1 MTPLSFLAYCFGD
14 DFERKLADKEFGVNQ
29 AVIWVM
35 YQSVCKFGG
44 REGVEWKMAFT
55 YGREKKILTWLRQ
68 RPRLFSDWEKTEG
81 VLPPGLCDK
90 HKHEEGTPMLLEP
103 ATSRNVS
110 RAIGEINAFEWEGD
124 FKPMA
129 RQALKQLV
137 EERLEEEMTE
147 HLGLS
152 RYEHGADRLDYRN
165 GHYTRHLLTEMGDLE
180 LLVPRSRKGGFPS
193 KLIERYA
200 RRCRSVDRVLLA
212 CFCLGLS
219 TRKAASVL
227 VPVLGERVS
236 ATTVSRIARELDR
249 EVELYHSRPLKD
261 HYRYLFFDGV
271 VLKSKGAIKVQKKV
285 LLCAFGITLDGKQ
298 EMIDF
303 YAAPTES
310 EACWEAFLNDLYRRG
325 LIGECCELIV
335 TDGGKGLHGAL
346 QIVYP
351 KILPQRCWAHK
362 TRNVLDKVKK
372 ADQQAVKKALNR
384 ISHALTH
391 RKATGAYWRFASRWR
406 KAYPRAVACLEKDL
420 DQLLHFFQIK
430 RPQLWSRLRT
440 TNLIE
445 RSFREVRRRTRPM
458 GVMANTQSLQR
469 IVFAV
474 FHHLNQNW
482 SQNTLNKFT
491 HKS

>member
-1 MTPLSFLAYCFGD
+1 MAF
-14 DFERKLADKEFGVNQ
+14 
-29 AVIWVM
+29 I
-35 YQSVCKFGG
+35 FGG
-44 REGVEWKMAFT
+44 EKMIS
-55 YGREKKILTWLRQ
+55 RWLRE
-68 RPRLFSDWEKTEG
+68 RPRLFLDWEKTEG
-81 VLPPGLCDK
+81 VLSPELYDKYK
-90 HKHEEGTPMLLEP
+90 HKEGTPMLLEP
-103 ATSRNVS
+103 ATARNVS
-110 RAIGEINAFEWEGD
+110 RAIEEINAFEWEGD

-152 RYEHGADRLDYRN
+152 RYEHRAERADYRN

-193 KLIERYA
+193 RLFEKYC

-227 VPVLGERVS
+227 APVLGERVS
-236 ATTVSRIARELDR
+236 ATTISCIARGLDR

-261 HYRYLFFDGV
+261 HYRYLFLDGV
-271 VLKSKGAIKVQKKV
+271 VLRSKGALKVQRKI
-285 LLCAFGITLDGKQ
+285 LLCAFGITVEGKH

-310 EACWEAFLNDLYRRG
+310 EACWEAFLNDLYQRG
-325 LIGECCELIV
+325 LEGGSCELVV
-335 TDGGKGLHGAL
+335 TDGGTGLHRAL

-351 KILPQRCWAHK
+351 KILTQRCWAHK

-372 ADQQAVKKALNR
+372 QDQPAVKKALNR
-384 ISHALTH
+384 ISHALTQ
-391 RKATGAYWRFASRWR
+391 RKATEAYWRLASRWR
-406 KAYPRAVACLEKDL
+406 QAYPRAVACLEKDL
-420 DQLLHFFQIK
+420 DQLLQFFQIK
-430 RPQLWSRLRT
+430 RPELWSRLRT

-482 SQNTLNKFT
+482 SQNTLKKFT
-491 HKS
+491 HNS